1 MWPTLLQVALGGA
14 LGATGRYLTGVAVVR
29 LLGHGFPW
37 GTLTVNVVG
46 SFLMGVMVVVVG
58 QLGGTR
64 LSPFLVTGV
73 LGGFTTFSAFS
84 LDALTLYERGHS
96 GIAAAYVLASVLLS
110 LAGIGMGLVF
120 SRAMF
125 A

>member
-46 SFLMGVMVVVVG
+46 SFLMGVMVVVLG
-58 QLGGTR
+58 QFGGTR

-84 LDALTLYERGHS
+84 LDALTLYERGHP

-110 LAGIGMGLVF
+110 LAGIGMGLIV
-120 SRAMF
+120 SRVMF